1 MHLQR
6 RQESLAIQI
15 LGIGQQGSTS
25 SNIVRM
31 NVRLSL
37 SLSLSRSCALVFSF
51 FLLVNRESRKQL
63 VNPVISLAATI
74 ASHFLLQLS
83 RDNRSLTTTP
93 ALPPSSREF
102 IPFYFV
108 INQTPTDSHKKETTV
123 ENE

>member
-31 NVRLSL
+31 NVR
-37 SLSLSRSCALVFSF
+37 LSLSRSCALVFSF